1 MSGGVFVCDNTTQ
14 HNMALERLLPLV
26 VRSPNIKASLSGAAA
41 DEGEWVGYRGARGRT
56 WHLLAA
62 PSAATISG
70 RVVGRGNRPDLPE
83 EGFGRRGRGRSVGG
97 RSSLTTTNLRSL
109 TTTNLRTRNEEEAT
123 AGGSVDFGGV
133 GPSPT
138 IVGGDDLTRRAAH
151 ARMDPVD
158 GAFGLRGG
166 GVSLDA
172 GSDAADGVPR

>member
-1 MSGGVFVCDNTTQ
+1 MKENGW
-14 HNMALERLLPLV
+14 AIE
-26 VRSPNIKASLSGAAA
+26 
-41 DEGEWVGYRGARGRT
+41 E
-56 WHLLAA
+56 LAA
-62 PSAATISG
+62 GHGTSS
-70 RVVGRGNRPDLPE
+70 RLRRRRRFRDE

-172 GSDAADGVPR
+172 GSDAVDGVPR